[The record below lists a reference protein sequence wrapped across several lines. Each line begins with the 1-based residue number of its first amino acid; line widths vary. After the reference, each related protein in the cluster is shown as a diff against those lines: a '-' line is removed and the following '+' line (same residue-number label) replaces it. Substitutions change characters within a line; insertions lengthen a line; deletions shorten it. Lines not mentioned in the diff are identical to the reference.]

1 MRALLGTKVGMSSVF
16 DEQGRM
22 HAVTIVY
29 VEPNKVIAVKTKEKD
44 GYDAIQVGY
53 ETIKEKN
60 VNKPKKGQF
69 KKANSDPKRYI
80 KEFRNSTG
88 NNVGDEIKVDIF
100 KKGDY
105 IDVQGITKGHGFTGS
120 IKRHN
125 FAIGP
130 LGHGAGYPHRYV
142 GSISGGRGGS
152 QAQRV
157 FKGTELPGHYGHE
170 NVTIQ
175 NLLIVDVIPNENL
188 MVIKGAIPGNKKG
201 LVYIRSSK
209 KMSDKNNEIKLFNP
223 QGKKDEPAK
232 EVKAKEEVTSE
243 KIEAATTPN
252 EEAKPVDKPES
263 KSDEGQSEEGGNK

>member
-252 EEAKPVDKPES
+252 EEAKPLDKPES

>member
-201 LVYIRSSK
+201 LVYIKSSK

-252 EEAKPVDKPES
+252 EEAKPLDKPES

>member
-60 VNKPKKGQF
+60 INKPKKGQF